1 MTRGMRKGNWSSQEL
16 ERLKLLYPQSGERH
30 VASLL
35 RRSAASVRRKTT
47 EMFRRK
53 NTRGDWIPKE
63 EEQLRL
69 SYGVLNLRALCL
81 VLARS
86 RRDVTERIRILRQ
99 KRRGSWTRSEELLL
113 KRIYPTRSDEDLEV
127 CMSRSRGQI
136 AKTAARL
143 CLAKDKK
150 FTAEA
155 GSLAV
160 ALRTTMP
167 RWAASEVVRLKELYS
182 DSDNLEIA
190 RTLGRS
196 VTSVANKAS
205 QMGLKKSRTVLA
217 EIGRQN
223 VSHRYSEGSIP
234 SGNHL

>member
-16 ERLKLLYPQSGERH
+16 ERLKILYPQSGERH

-53 NTRGDWIPKE
+53 NTRGDWSPKE

-99 KRRGSWTRSEELLL
+99 KCRGPWTRSEELLL
-113 KRIYPTRSDEDLEV
+113 KRIYPNRSDEDLEV
-127 CMSRSRGQI
+127 CMSRPRGQI
-136 AKTAARL
+136 ARMAVCL

-150 FTAEA
+150 YSAGA

-160 ALRTTMP
+160 ARRTTLP
-167 RWAASEVVRLKELYS
+167 RWTASEVIRLQELYA
-182 DSDNLEIA
+182 DSENLEIA
-190 RTLGRS
+190 RALGRS

-205 QMGLKKSRTVLA
+205 QLGLKKSQLVLA

>member
-16 ERLKLLYPQSGERH
+16 ERLKILYPQSGERH

-53 NTRGDWIPKE
+53 NTKGDWSPKE

-99 KRRGSWTRSEELLL
+99 KRRGPWTRGEELFL
-113 KRIYPTRSDEDLEV
+113 KRIFSNRSDEDLEV
-127 CMSRSRGQI
+127 CMSRSHRQI
-136 AKTAARL
+136 ARTAARL

-150 FTAEA
+150 FTAGA

-160 ALRTTMP
+160 ARRTTMP
-167 RWAASEVVRLKELYS
+167 RWTAAEVVRLQELYA
-182 DSDNLEIA
+182 DRDNLELA
-190 RTLGRS
+190 RALGRS

-205 QMGLKKSRTVLA
+205 QMGLKKSHLVLA

-223 VSHRYSEGSIP
+223 VGRRYSEGSIP
-234 SGNHL
+234 SENHP

>member
-16 ERLKLLYPQSGERH
+16 ERLKILYPQRGERH

-35 RRSAASVRRKTT
+35 RRSAASIRRKTT

-53 NTRGDWIPKE
+53 NTRGDWSPKE
-63 EEQLRL
+63 EVQLRL

-86 RRDVTERIRILRQ
+86 RKDVTERIRILRQ
-99 KRRGSWTRSEELLL
+99 RHRGPWTRSEELLL
-113 KRIYPTRSDEDLEV
+113 KRIYPSRSDEDLVV

-136 AKTAARL
+136 ARMAARL

-150 FTAEA
+150 FTTET

-160 ALRTTMP
+160 ARRTTMP
-167 RWAASEVVRLKELYS
+167 RWTASEVIRLQELYA

-190 RTLGRS
+190 RALGRS

-205 QMGLKKSRTVLA
+205 QMGLKKSRIVLA

-223 VSHRYSEGSIP
+223 VKRRYREEPMP
-234 SGNHL
+234 SGNHP